1 MQRAMILGCGARAH
15 SHACVYPE
23 VAGMEL
29 VACCDLD
36 ETRARAFADEF
47 SIPEVHTD
55 FDTALAKVRPDVV
68 HVVTNP
74 TRRVAEAEA
83 AAAAGVRAIVLEK
96 PIAVRPGELRAL
108 AEIEQRTGL
117 HLLTNSQRRYFP
129 EAVSGELHEIIH
141 ERLGDLYFVRCSTR
155 GNLMGMGPHLMDWLL
170 CFLNEAR
177 PEAVWAMGHGR
188 TDEGY
193 QRTHIAPEHLLAE
206 YWFPGNIRVV
216 FDCDPLAVGTP
227 GDARGFNCHLEFH
240 GTQGRLSVMQL
251 ASYWVQ
257 TEGMAEPVRHE
268 ADADNHN
275 LGQRELTRGVV
286 ALLEE
291 GVPHRTRL
299 QIEQP
304 VFEALF
310 AAEQSVYEGRR
321 IDLPS
326 DFSDDD
332 WESLMRRLAAG

>member
-1 MQRAMILGCGARAH
+1 MLRAMILGCGARAH
-15 SHACVYPE
+15 CHATVYPQ

-29 VACCDLD
+29 VACCELD
-36 ETRARAFADEF
+36 RERGEAFAAEF
-47 SIPEVHTD
+47 GIPAVYTD
-55 FDTALAKVRPDVV
+55 FAAALTEVRPDVV
-68 HVVTNP
+68 HIVTNP

-96 PIAVRPGELRAL
+96 PIAIRPGELRRL
-108 AEIEQRTGL
+108 VGIEAETGL
-117 HLLTNSQRRYFP
+117 HILTNSQRRYFP

-141 ERLGDLYFVRCSTR
+141 ERLGDLYFVRCSTK

-193 QRTHIAPEHLLAE
+193 QQSHIAPEHLLAE
-206 YWFPGNIRVV
+206 YWFPGNVRVV

-227 GDARGFNCHLEFH
+227 GDPRGFNCHLEFH
-240 GTQGRLSVMQL
+240 GTRGRLSVMQL
-251 ASYWVQ
+251 ASYWFQ
-257 TEGMAEPVRHE
+257 TESMAEPVRHE
-268 ADADNHN
+268 ADPDNHN

-286 ALLEE
+286 ALLNE

-299 QIEQP
+299 EIEAP

-310 AAEQSVYEGRR
+310 AAEQSVFEGRR
-321 IDLPS
+321 IELPA
-326 DFSDDD
+326 DCRDED
-332 WESLMRRLAAG
+332 WESLMQRLAAG